1 MLKLFDSIPHKGQ
14 VVFMYQSVVV
24 VVHVVRWFVVARPPY
39 RSMLRRQVGIFRTM
53 RKLMDA
59 IPTNVYGP
67 PQRNAADRTI
77 ICRFSESRFR
87 NPKSGMRY
95 GGGDGTSSVTPWG
108 RTFNVLG
115 GGESW
120 RKGTGKGG
128 RKGSKE
134 GIEGKAHGLAH

>member
-1 MLKLFDSIPHKGQ
+1 MFTGLPSEMRQTAPSFAAFPNPDSEIRNQ
-14 VVFMYQSVVV
+14 V
-24 VVHVVRWFVVARPPY
+24 
-39 RSMLRRQVGIFRTM
+39 
-53 RKLMDA
+53 
-59 IPTNVYGP
+59 
-67 PQRNAADRTI
+67 
-77 ICRFSESRFR
+77 C
-87 NPKSGMRY
+87 GM